1 MAELTTRNFI
11 LSEPEIKADLNL
23 LFAADES
30 LVIFD
35 IGACEGE
42 DSIRYSRL
50 FPNATVHLFEPRPD
64 NLEKVA
70 QNLRDFECTSVEVSS
85 LALSN
90 AAGEATFYL
99 SSGKPEDASE
109 NEEWDFGN
117 KSSSLL
123 PPGEKMK
130 EHTSWLEFK
139 DHLVVQTERLDTYC
153 AHHNIS
159 RIDLIHMDVQGAEL
173 MVLEGAGDMMQNIAA
188 IWLEVEAVELYKN
201 QPLRQDIERFMSERH
216 FNCVKSTVNNVAGDQ
231 LYLNS
236 KLIAQDKIESV
247 RRMNIRLAR
256 IKNWKTHY
264 YRIRNFLTGKK

>member
-1 MAELTTRNFI
+1 MAELTTRSFI

-23 LFAADES
+23 LFAPNEK

-42 DSIRYSRL
+42 DSIRYSRM
-50 FPNATVHLFEPRPD
+50 FPNARIHLFEPRPD
-64 NLEKVA
+64 NLKKID
-70 QNLRDFECTSVEVSS
+70 QNLRDFKCTSVAVSS

-99 SSGKPEDASE
+99 SSGKPDEAQSASD
-109 NEEWDFGN
+109 WDFGN

-139 DHLVVQTERLDTYC
+139 DQLVVQTERLDTYC
-153 AHHNIS
+153 ASHNIV

-173 MVLEGAGDMMQNIAA
+173 MVLEGAGAMLQNIAA

-201 QPLRQDIERFMSERH
+201 QPLRQDIERFMSEYH
-216 FNCVKSTVNNVAGDQ
+216 FVCVKSTVNNVAGDQ
-231 LYLNS
+231 LYLNK
-236 KLIAQDKIESV
+236 KLVSEKTIDSV
-247 RRMNIRLAR
+247 IRMNIRLSK
-256 IKNWKTHY
+256 IKTWKTRY